1 MRVGV
6 TAQQHR
12 LKKDHARIP
21 NRRPASQQR
30 QQHFGDH
37 RLDPEQ
43 QRCAEEQ
50 SCREQ
55 RSHDYK
61 VQAELVLRMAA
72 NLKPGAYLN
81 AGTITLLADCQFAV
95 AINAS
100 LARSSGNRCVTVSAK
115 GNTFEVACKNAR
127 ATPDRKS
134 TRLNSSHVEISY
146 A

>member
-6 TAQQHR
+6 TPQQHR
-12 LKKDHARIP
+12 LKEDHARIP
-21 NRRPASQQR
+21 NRRPAAQQR

-43 QRCAEEQ
+43 QRRAEEQ

-55 RSHDYK
+55 RSHYAI
-61 VQAELVLRMAA
+61 VQ
-72 NLKPGAYLN
+72 
-81 AGTITLLADCQFAV
+81 GTITLLADCQFAV

-127 ATPDRKS
+127 ATPRWRGSLDQEPNTWSCLRVI
-134 TRLNSSHVEISY
+134 TCGLNATVPASQ
-146 A
+146 